1 MISHSRGEAAGLLRS
16 ITRWDLVAVVLNG
29 VIGGG
34 IFGLPSKIFAL
45 AGSASILAFVA
56 CAACVILIV
65 MTFAEV
71 ASRFSGSGG
80 PYLYAAEA
88 YGPLTGFTVGWLVWL
103 ARVTSFSA
111 NCSLLPHYLDLL
123 FPGAA
128 AGLPR
133 IVILTVVVTTLA
145 AVNIRGVRM
154 AADAS
159 NVLAI
164 GKLAPLAVFV
174 IVGLFFVDPSR
185 LAMAAAPGYHSF
197 SQAVMLLVYAFTGFE
212 MAVIPAGEVRNPRR
226 DLPAALLMGMATVVA
241 FYVLLQV
248 VCIGTL
254 PGLASSE
261 RPLGD
266 AAMRFLGTGGAVM
279 ITVGILLS
287 LAGNLNVLILAG
299 SRVMYA
305 MAEHGALPGGLAKIE
320 PRFRTPAVS
329 VLTTTAIMLALTLS
343 GTFIYLATLSTVVRL
358 ATYLI
363 TCGALPILR
372 RRAGAPAAS
381 FRLPGGVLV
390 AAMAIAVCGWLLTNV
405 SLKEARDA
413 ALAVSAGLVL
423 YGWNGWRKR
432 QDARSHS

>member
-1 MISHSRGEAAGLLRS
+1 
-16 ITRWDLVAVVLNG
+16 
-29 VIGGG
+29 
-34 IFGLPSKIFAL
+34 
-45 AGSASILAFVA
+45 
-56 CAACVILIV
+56 

-80 PYLYAAEA
+80 PYLYAASA
-88 YGPLTGFTVGWLVWL
+88 YGPLTGFAVGWLVWL

-111 NCSLLPHYLDLL
+111 NCSLLPNYLDLL

-128 AGLPR
+128 VGVPR
-133 IVILTVVVTTLA
+133 ICVLTLVVTALA
-145 AVNIRGVRM
+145 IVNIRGVRV

-159 NVLAI
+159 NLFAI

-174 IVGLFFVDPSR
+174 VAGLFFVDPSR
-185 LAMAAAPGYHSF
+185 LSMAAAPGYHAF

-212 MAVIPAGEVRNPRR
+212 MAVIPAGEVRNPQRN
-226 DLPAALLMGMATVVA
+226 LPAALLIGMATVVA
-241 FYVLLQV
+241 FYVLIQV

-254 PGLASSE
+254 PGLASST

-266 AAMRFLGTGGAVM
+266 AAKRFLGTGGAVM
-279 ITVGILLS
+279 ITVGILIS

-305 MAEHGALPGGLAKIE
+305 MAEHGALPGVLAEID
-320 PRFRTPAVS
+320 PRYRTPVVS
-329 VLTTTAIMLALTLS
+329 VLATTAVMLGLTLS

-372 RRAGAPAAS
+372 RKKDAPPAA
-381 FRLPGGVLV
+381 FRMPAGILV
-390 AAMAIAVCGWLLTNV
+390 ASLAMAVCFWLLTNV
-405 SLKEARDA
+405 SLREARDA
-413 ALAVSAGLVL
+413 ALAVSLGLGIYWL
-423 YGWNGWRKR
+423 HGWRKR
-432 QDARSHS
+432 T

>member
-1 MISHSRGEAAGLLRS
+1 VRS
-16 ITRWDLVAVVLNG
+16 IARWDLVAVVLNG
-29 VIGGG
+29 VIGAG

-65 MTFAEV
+65 MSFAEV

-80 PYLYAAEA
+80 PYLYAAAA
-88 YGPLTGFTVGWLVWL
+88 YGPLTGFAVGWLVWL

-111 NCSLLPHYLDLL
+111 NCSLLPNYLDLL

-128 AGLPR
+128 AGVTR
-133 IVILTVVVTTLA
+133 ICILTVVVTALA
-145 AVNIRGVRM
+145 IVNIRGVRV

-159 NVLAI
+159 NLLAI

-174 IVGLFFVDPSR
+174 LAGLFFVDPSR
-185 LAMAAAPGYHSF
+185 LSMAAAPGYHSF

-212 MAVIPAGEVRNPRR
+212 MAVIPAGEVRNPQRN
-226 DLPAALLMGMATVVA
+226 LPAALLMGMATVVA
-241 FYVLLQV
+241 FYVLIQV

-254 PGLASSE
+254 PGLASSA

-266 AAMRFLGTGGAVM
+266 AAKLFLGTGGAVM
-279 ITVGILLS
+279 ITVGILVS

-305 MAEHGALPGGLAKIE
+305 MAEHGALPGVLAE
-320 PRFRTPAVS
+320 VDPRYRTPVVS
-329 VLTTTAIMLALTLS
+329 VLATTAIMLGLTLS

-372 RRAGAPAAS
+372 RRKDAPAAA
-381 FRLPGGVLV
+381 FRMPAGILV
-390 AAMAIAVCGWLLTNV
+390 AGLAMAVCFWLLTNV
-405 SLKEARDA
+405 SLREARDA
-413 ALAVSAGLVL
+413 AIAVSLGLGIYWL
-423 YGWNGWRKR
+423 HSWRK
-432 QDARSHS
+432 QK